1 MMKIMNCFFLI
12 LNLYVCTLCIL
23 YFPIDRTL
31 IIIIEKKKNWYFNSQ
46 WDGFNWVNAANNFS
60 QNDAVVVVSV
70 GQIGK
75 RNFSNPTRSSDRTE
89 PGRRVDG
96 ADHRVESFCLQF
108 SFQFHQMLNVGQKTN
123 LKQTMICFEKNSSAK
138 SGN

>member
-1 MMKIMNCFFLI
+1 MKYL
-12 LNLYVCTLCIL
+12 
-23 YFPIDRTL
+23 
-31 IIIIEKKKNWYFNSQ
+31 NSQ

>member
-1 MMKIMNCFFLI
+1 MKYL
-12 LNLYVCTLCIL
+12 
-23 YFPIDRTL
+23 
-31 IIIIEKKKNWYFNSQ
+31 NSQ

-96 ADHRVESFCLQF
+96 ADHRVESFRLQF

-123 LKQTMICFEKNSSAK
+123 LKQTNKDLYWKEFFC
-138 SGN
+138 